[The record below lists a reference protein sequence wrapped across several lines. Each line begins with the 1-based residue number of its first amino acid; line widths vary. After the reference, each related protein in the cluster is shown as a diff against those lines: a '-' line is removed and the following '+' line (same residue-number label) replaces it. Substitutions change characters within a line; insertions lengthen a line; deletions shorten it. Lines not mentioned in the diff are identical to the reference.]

1 MYKLQIILPK
11 ETIIGPEYKS
21 LKTVVRHAERALK
34 NIKEGAFPDGNMSR
48 LGSFSNSRMYFFSPS
63 WNGLRGTQSF
73 SWIDNTGTKKFE
85 GQLKILEV

>member
-1 MYKLQIILPK
+1 MYKLQIILPE

-21 LKTVVRHAERALK
+21 LKTVVRHAEKALK
-34 NIKEGAFPDGNMSR
+34 NIKEEAFPDREIPRFGF
-48 LGSFSNSRMYFFSPS
+48 FSNSRMYFFSPA

-73 SWIDNTGTKKFE
+73 SWTNEDGTKKFE